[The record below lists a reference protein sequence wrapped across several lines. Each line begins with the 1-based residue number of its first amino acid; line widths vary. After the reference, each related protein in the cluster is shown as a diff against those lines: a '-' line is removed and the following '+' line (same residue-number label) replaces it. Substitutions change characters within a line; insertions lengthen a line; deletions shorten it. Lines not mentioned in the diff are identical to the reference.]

1 MKIDNIGYNYSHDS
15 DFYISRPNG
24 SEDYLFLLFKTPAV
38 IIMNGCDIA
47 VPSNSFI
54 IYQKGTQQYYEA
66 NDTSYSNDWLHFSP
80 EKEDLNYLRK
90 LKIPF
95 DCVKHVKDIS
105 LLSNLMKTIST
116 EFFSDGLLSNE
127 AALLYLNILFL
138 KLSELLNSDNRKV
151 SGYYSKM
158 DVVRSNIYS
167 TPQNNW
173 NIDIIAKELS
183 LSRSRFQHLYKDI
196 YGISIINEII
206 NSRIEHVKYLLHS
219 TDMAV
224 KQVALLSG
232 YNNDVHFI
240 RQFKSRM
247 SCTPIEYRKKLR
259 QT

>member
-1 MKIDNIGYNYSHDS
+1 
-15 DFYISRPNG
+15 
-24 SEDYLFLLFKTPAV
+24 
-38 IIMNGCDIA
+38 MNGCDIE

-54 IYQKGTQQYYEA
+54 IYQEGTRQYYAA
-66 NDTSYSNDWLHFSP
+66 NGTSYSNDWLHFSP
-80 EKEDLNYLRK
+80 EKEDLDYLRK
-90 LKIPF
+90 LNIPF

-127 AALLYLNILFL
+127 TALLYLNILFL

-151 SGYYSKM
+151 SCYCSKM

-167 TPQNNW
+167 TPQNSW
-173 NIDIIAKELS
+173 NVDIIAKELS
-183 LSRSRFQHLYKDI
+183 LSRSRFQHLYKEI

-206 NSRIEHVKYLLHS
+206 NSRIEHAKHLLHS
-219 TDMAV
+219 TDMTV

-232 YNNDVHFI
+232 YSNDVHFI

-247 SCTPIEYRKKLR
+247 SCTPIEYRNKSS
-259 QT
+259 